1 MYDTIN
7 LIVCSILTFV
17 FIIGVF
23 SCITANNKYN
33 GILKTIDGKF
43 KDKDIMHIEH
53 KYRHRIVSETKP
65 LNTKIFIEKNLYNIK
80 VGKIPIYIL
89 EDMAINTLY
98 FTILIGLTFTF
109 LEIALLNKINIE
121 VLPNVLICG
130 IVGLVL
136 GLILLGVRMIC
147 RLEDKKEMATIYL
160 CNHLDNELKIV
171 MNGVKIANEGYRKSE
186 EIKKIYKENKKD
198 IHNLSDYSR
207 VCTDRDEDISNS
219 AKLSQTSR
227 AKRRNNLL
235 DENDLEDVIKEI
247 MS

>member
-23 SCITANNKYN
+23 SCLSANNKYN

-43 KDKDIMHIEH
+43 MDKDIMFIEH
-53 KYRHRIVSETKP
+53 KYRHRVVSGTKP

-80 VGKIPIYIL
+80 VNKIPIYIL
-89 EDMAINTLY
+89 EDLAINTLY

-130 IVGLVL
+130 IFGLVL

-147 RLEDKKEMATIYL
+147 RIDDKKEIATIYL
-160 CNHLDNELKIV
+160 CNHLDNELKVV
-171 MNGVKIANEGYRKSE
+171 MNGVKIANEDYGKSK
-186 EIKKIYKENKKD
+186 EIKKIHKKGKKD
-198 IHNLSDYSR
+198 IHDISDYSR
-207 VCTDRDEDISNS
+207 PSRDRDEDISNS
-219 AKLSQTSR
+219 AKISKSPRSR
-227 AKRRNNLL
+227 RKSTLL
-235 DENDLEDVIKEI
+235 NENDLEDVIKEI